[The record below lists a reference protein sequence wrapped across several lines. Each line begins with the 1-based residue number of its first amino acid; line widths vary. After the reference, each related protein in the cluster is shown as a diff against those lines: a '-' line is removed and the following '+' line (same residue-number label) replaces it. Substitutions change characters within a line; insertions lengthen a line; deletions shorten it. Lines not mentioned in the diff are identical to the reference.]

1 MKVLPAMPFLLLAI
15 SAGGAVVLPSGGDEV
30 TVGRIGDLQKL
41 IKPRAEETKWEEI
54 PWRVDLW
61 DARREAAREG
71 KPLMVWEMDG
81 NPMGCG

>member
-1 MKVLPAMPFLLLAI
+1 MKALLALPFLLLAV
-15 SAGGAVVLPSGGDEV
+15 SAGGGDEV
-30 TVGRIGDLQKL
+30 SVGRLEALQKL

-71 KPLMVWEMDG
+71 KPLMLWEMDG